1 MLALG
6 ALEWTFM
13 TVLAAATGI
22 AGVFGIFVVARL
34 IEPRGLKV
42 LLRKLAGKP
51 V

>member
-13 TVLAAATGI
+13 GVLTAATLI
-22 AGVFGIFVVARL
+22 AGLFGIFVVARL
-34 IEPRGLKV
+34 VEPRGVKV
-42 LLRKLAGKP
+42 LLRKIAGKP